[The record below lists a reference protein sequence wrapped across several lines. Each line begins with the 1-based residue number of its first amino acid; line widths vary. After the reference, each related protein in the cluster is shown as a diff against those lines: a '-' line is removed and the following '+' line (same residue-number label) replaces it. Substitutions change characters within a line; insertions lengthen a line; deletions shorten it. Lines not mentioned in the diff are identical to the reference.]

1 MQQAS
6 SRAPGEPGDCQLSLQ
21 GSKGF
26 HLALN
31 PHGVVTKNSNPM
43 TGARGGLYGRSE
55 RGTTQ
60 TQENIFCNRNGQQIM
75 LNGARL
81 PR

>member
-1 MQQAS
+1 
-6 SRAPGEPGDCQLSLQ
+6 
-21 GSKGF
+21 
-26 HLALN
+26 
-31 PHGVVTKNSNPM
+31 M

-60 TQENIFCNRNGQQIM
+60 TQENIFCNQNGQQIK

-81 PR
+81 LR